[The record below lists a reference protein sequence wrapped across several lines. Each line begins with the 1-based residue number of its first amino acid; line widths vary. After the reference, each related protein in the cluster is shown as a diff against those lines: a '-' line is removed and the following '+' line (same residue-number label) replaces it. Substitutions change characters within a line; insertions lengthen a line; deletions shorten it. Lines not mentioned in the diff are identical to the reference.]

1 MNKIL
6 IFIFLCFLNT
16 TYSFGYEIPDQYFYG
31 YFGYGTGN
39 DESSLV
45 NGLLH
50 KFGYNLTF
58 YDFWSETNFSILL
71 NLKEEKKHTAVFIY
85 PFGVKVNGFIGY
97 EGIYYFGYEKYIR
110 PKNINK
116 GYFITVDGYYIP
128 RINSGI
134 EVQLFIPYFGLIPT
148 YNFHNNNFQLFMQMR
163 GELGWDFTNDF
174 GLRLSLAVRTP
185 DLLRIEEDSVSLNLL
200 LGIIYNPFRSKNIEY
215 EIQKKE
221 KEERARREQQERTA
235 IMYRE
240 ERERNRQ
247 ESVRDYEKALKT
259 TGVVQL
265 AEYIKKWEKSEFLHR
280 ESYIEIARRLSE
292 NNNVKFIELKG
303 GQNVD
308 IPNPYNFDSSAI
320 YYFSQFTVQQW
331 VGASFLADISNGS
344 NIRRDTRI
352 FIRNIYDIGNISR
365 VVTNAY
371 LRYVGVYEYTAVS
384 GALTVVPKFDLLFS
398 F

>member
-6 IFIFLCFLNT
+6 LIIFLCFLNT
-16 TYSFGYEIPDQYFYG
+16 INSFGYEIPDQYFYG

-50 KFGYNLTF
+50 KVGYNLTF
-58 YDFWSETNFSILL
+58 YDFWSETYLSMHL
-71 NLKEEKKHTAVFIY
+71 NLIEEKKHTAIFIY
-85 PFGVKVNGFIGY
+85 PFGLKINAFIEY
-97 EGIYYFGYEKYIR
+97 EGINYFGYEKYIR
-110 PKNINK
+110 PKNNNR
-116 GYFITVDGYYIP
+116 GYYITVDGYYIP

-134 EVQLFIPYFGLIPT
+134 EVQLIIPYIGLIPV

-163 GELGWDFTNDF
+163 GELGWDFTKDF
-174 GLRLSLAVRTP
+174 SLRLSLAIRTP
-185 DLLRIEEDSVSLNLL
+185 DFLRIEEDSVSLNLL
-200 LGIIYNPFRSKNIEY
+200 LGIIYNPFRRKNIEL

-221 KEERARREQQERTA
+221 NEERVRREQQEIEEIAR
-235 IMYRE
+235 MYK
-240 ERERNRQ
+240 RERNRQ
-247 ESVRDYEKALKT
+247 ESVRDYKKALET

-265 AEYIKKWEKSEFLHR
+265 AEYIKKWRENEFFQR
-280 ESYIEIARRLSE
+280 DSYIEIARRLSA
-292 NNNVKFIELKG
+292 NNNVKFIELKS

-308 IPNPYNFDSSAI
+308 IPNPYNFDSTVI

-331 VGASFLADISNGS
+331 AGASFLADISNGG
-344 NIRRDTRI
+344 NVGKDTRI
-352 FIRNIYDIGNISR
+352 FIRNIYDIGNIGR
-365 VVTNAY
+365 TVTNAY

-384 GALTVVPKFDLLFS
+384 GAYTVVPKFDLLFS